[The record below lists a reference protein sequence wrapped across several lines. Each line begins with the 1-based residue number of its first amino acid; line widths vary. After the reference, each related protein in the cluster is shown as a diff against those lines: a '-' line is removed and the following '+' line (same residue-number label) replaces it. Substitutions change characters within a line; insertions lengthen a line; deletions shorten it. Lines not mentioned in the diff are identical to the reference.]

1 MIAVVGSPTATRR
14 PVGVGAAGLAVAIGR
29 AGVAAG
35 ASVQLIGKVGE
46 GPDGD
51 AILLDIASAGIGHV
65 AVLRD
70 LEPVAV
76 VDLDAAREPGPSIEA
91 ADLADIDDHEGDRET
106 PTASGPGL
114 DAGDLE
120 LALRY
125 LPEYAVVVI
134 AQALDAPALEAV
146 VAAAGWAG
154 ARL

>member
-29 AGVAAG
+29 AAVAAG

-76 VDLDAAREPGPSIEA
+76 VDLDAAGERAPSIDDGAGLA
-91 ADLADIDDHEGDRET
+91 AIDDRQAGRET
-106 PTASGPGL
+106 PT
-114 DAGDLE
+114 
-120 LALRY
+120 
-125 LPEYAVVVI
+125 PE
-134 AQALDAPALEAV
+134 APA
-146 VAAAGWAG
+146 
-154 ARL
+154 